1 MGLREIKKE
10 RTRRTIQEVAM
21 RLFASQGY
29 GATSVEQIAAAAEI
43 SPPTFYRF
51 YRDKEDIVLTLDLAP
66 ILDAA
71 EEQYPQGES
80 MSCLVQALFDALAQH
95 HHEHRGYLLTRY
107 RLIQNEPDLR
117 ARLQLQRQDHLE
129 LALKKVAERRKTSIA
144 SRDLRVVLAVV
155 IAAGCESVDYWV
167 MNHGKPNLSELLNQA
182 LRLIEPTLKLFDRTS
197 ASQTTGRTETP
208 SVKRTKAK

>member
-10 RTRRTIQEVAM
+10 RTRQTIQEVAM

-29 GATSVEQIAAAAEI
+29 GATSVEQISAAAEI

-51 YRDKEDIVLTLDLAP
+51 YRDKEDVVLTLDLTP

-71 EEQYPQGES
+71 EEKYPRGES
-80 MSCLVQALFDALAQH
+80 MSYLVRALFDALVEH
-95 HHEHRGYLLTRY
+95 HNEHRGYLLTRY

-129 LALKKVAERRKTSIA
+129 LALKKVAERRKTSID
-144 SRDLRVVLAVV
+144 SCDLRVVLAVV
-155 IAAGCESVDYWV
+155 IAAACETIDYWV
-167 MNHGKPNLSELLNQA
+167 RHHGRQNLSELLNQA
-182 LRLIEPTLKLFDRTS
+182 FRLIEPTLKLFDRTS
-197 ASQTTGRTETP
+197 ASLTTSQIEVP
-208 SVKRTKAK
+208 PIKRTKAK